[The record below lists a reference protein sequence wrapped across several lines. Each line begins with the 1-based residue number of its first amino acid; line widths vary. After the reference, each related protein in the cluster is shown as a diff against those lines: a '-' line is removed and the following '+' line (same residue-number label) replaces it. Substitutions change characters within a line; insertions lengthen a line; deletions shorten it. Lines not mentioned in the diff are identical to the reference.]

1 LFALLRNGA
10 EGMPLPQKSWFRLE
24 ELAERWGVKVAD
36 IEDYALD
43 ERIAVSVLV
52 ADLPA
57 EAGWWE
63 DDCGR
68 CFRVPSEQLILSG
81 PQPLSRSSLL
91 EVFRCG
97 QSEVVGFQTSPPG
110 SYLDIR
116 SSAGAIIVRRNDLI
130 ITREERDRFESEHG
144 LSDGHEPALSGA
156 EHSTDFSRVR
166 IAGEW
171 HSFGPRQSAVLRRL
185 KSASES
191 EHPWVQGKT
200 LLADSGAATMRLI
213 DLFKRK
219 PVWRQ
224 LIIADGKGC
233 YRINPQ
239 LLTPEK
245 RRIRMFRR
253 FPRGTSQRARVYNI
267 KFPLLT
273 EVEQSRYGDRQ
284 QLLTWNGHCAPP
296 HSITSSARTSIESG
310 TTKRSALAALRLMTR
325 SNRVGSSTGSSDGR
339 APLRIRSTTRAN
351 CLK

>member
-1 LFALLRNGA
+1 
-10 EGMPLPQKSWFRLE
+10 MPLPQKPWFRF
-24 ELAERWGVKVAD
+24 AEIARRWGVTLTDV
-36 IEDYALD
+36 EDYALA
-43 ERIAVSVLV
+43 ERLEIRVLV

-57 EAGWWE
+57 ESGWWE
-63 DDCGR
+63 EDGGR
-68 CFRVPSEQLILSG
+68 CFRVPAEYLILNG
-81 PQPLSRSSLL
+81 PQPLLPSSLL

-130 ITREERDRFESEHG
+130 ITREERDRFEREHG

-239 LLTPEK
+239 LLSPEK
-245 RRIRMFRR
+245 RRVRMFRR
-253 FPRGTSQRARVYNI
+253 FPREISQGSRPCSK
-267 KFPLLT
+267 KFVL
-273 EVEQSRYGDRQ
+273 S
-284 QLLTWNGHCAPP
+284 A
-296 HSITSSARTSIESG
+296 SIP
-310 TTKRSALAALRLMTR
+310 
-325 SNRVGSSTGSSDGR
+325 NRIIAQR
-339 APLRIRSTTRAN
+339 
-351 CLK
+351 

>member
-1 LFALLRNGA
+1 
-10 EGMPLPQKSWFRLE
+10 MPLPQKPWFRSA
-24 ELAERWGVKVAD
+24 ELAQRWGVTVTD

-68 CFRVPSEQLILSG
+68 CFRVPSEQLILNG

-91 EVFRCG
+91 EIFRCG
-97 QSEVVGFQTSPPG
+97 QAEVEGFQTSPPG

-116 SSAGAIIVRRNDLI
+116 SSAGAIIVRREDLI
-130 ITREERDRFESEHG
+130 ITREERDRFEREHG
-144 LSDGHEPALSGA
+144 LIDGSQEPALNGV
-156 EHSTDFSRVR
+156 EHTADFSRIR

-185 KSASES
+185 KSAGES
-191 EHPWVQGKT
+191 DHPWVPGKT

-233 YRINPQ
+233 YRLNPQ
-239 LLTPEK
+239 LLSPKK

-253 FPRGTSQRARVYNI
+253 FPHGISQR
-267 KFPLLT
+267 
-273 EVEQSRYGDRQ
+273 SRACKRIFV
-284 QLLTWNGHCAPP
+284 LSA
-296 HSITSSARTSIESG
+296 SSRNRAI
-310 TTKRSALAALRLMTR
+310 ALR
-325 SNRVGSSTGSSDGR
+325 
-339 APLRIRSTTRAN
+339 
-351 CLK
+351 